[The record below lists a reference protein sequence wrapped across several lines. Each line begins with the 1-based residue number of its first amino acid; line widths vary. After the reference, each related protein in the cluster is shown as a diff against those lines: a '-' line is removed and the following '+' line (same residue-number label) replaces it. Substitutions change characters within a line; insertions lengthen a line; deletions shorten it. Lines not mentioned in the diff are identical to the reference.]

1 MERSAY
7 LAMAA
12 EQGRHWWF
20 VGRRRILAAMI
31 ARLGLAAGA
40 RVLELG
46 SGTGGNLAMLA
57 RFGAVT
63 AVEMEAQARALSR
76 DLVPGVDVRAGRL
89 PDGLGLADERF
100 ELLCLF
106 DVLEHVDEDEAALQA
121 LLAHMAPGARLL
133 LTVPAHPSLFGA
145 HDREL
150 HHKRRYTRAGL
161 RATVETAGLVVER
174 LSYMNMLL
182 APVAFALRG
191 LDRLLGRERA
201 LAAGVPVAPV
211 NALLAW
217 LFGAEALILPKAD
230 LPFGLSL
237 LAVARAGD
245 CG

>member
-1 MERSAY
+1 
-7 LAMAA
+7 
-12 EQGRHWWF
+12 
-20 VGRRRILAAMI
+20 MI
-31 ARLGLAAGA
+31 ARLGLTKGA

-46 SGTGGNLAMLA
+46 SGTGGNLTMLA

-63 AVEMEAQARALSR
+63 AVEMDEEAREISRALM
-76 DLVPGVDVRAGRL
+76 PGVDVRAGRL
-89 PDGLGLADERF
+89 PDGLGLAGERF
-100 ELLCLF
+100 GLVCLF
-106 DVLEHVDEDEAALQA
+106 DVLEHVEEDEAALRV
-121 LLAHMAPGARLL
+121 LTRHMAPNARLL

-161 RATVETAGLVVER
+161 RARLEAAGFVVER
-174 LSYMNMLL
+174 LSYMNAPLL
-182 APVAFALRG
+182 PVAFVLRG

-201 LAAGVPVAPV
+201 TATGVPVAPV
-211 NALLAW
+211 NALLTW
-217 LFGAEALILPKAD
+217 LFGAEALILPKTD